1 MLQKISFTLTIV
13 VLLSA
18 TIFSQ
23 QNVQYELTTINFVGN
38 NSFSSNGLKEIIVSK
53 ESPMWYWKFLNS
65 FSSFGK
71 GPEYFD
77 STSIPIDL
85 IALKDFYNSNGYFEA
100 KISSSYKIDSLDK
113 TASLTYKISEGRPF
127 TYGKITFRGMNR
139 VIPEITNEVYA
150 VENFNPNTRYSEEIV
165 YSNINKAIDILKNEG
180 YMLAHSAPTEVLID
194 TAHHKVDLTI
204 FLRTGY
210 RYKINKISIDKTGNG
225 KDMVSDNLLRQ
236 ITMINPGDYY
246 DRNKIEISQYRL
258 ARTGLFNTIQLA
270 SDIPD
275 TIGNQ
280 VPLLLKGNIG
290 MMNEMSPELVM
301 DNQREEFNM
310 GLGAS
315 FIKKNF
321 FGDARKLT
329 LNVKGEILDII
340 HFNYADFFK
349 SHGRRDSTFQGSF
362 QSSLLLEQPFL
373 FNRPIATSFEL
384 YYQSVTQNL
393 TNIGTYGTKL
403 SLDFEMPTYTFITLL
418 NPYLIFEYVGY
429 DPNLNDPTVSLNAN
443 SLTTV
448 IGTEFASSKSND
460 IMFPTRGDN
469 LSFIVEGASS
479 ETNFDIAQY
488 LGSNSPL
495 NLNTK
500 DRAIFYKL
508 QETSAFYLPI
518 SNDNNATFAIK
529 FETGYIQTI
538 KGGYDV
544 IPPNRTFFAGGSNSV
559 RGWRSRELVPRDSI
573 KYFGLT
579 LSDSLRGGTF
589 LVEGSFEFRRKFW
602 PKVGLVLFSDYGNTW
617 NGYNSFRFNEL
628 AVSAGFGFRY
638 YSQIAPFRI
647 DFGFKF
653 YNPADKR
660 TIIHKAFWKQM
671 EIHFGIGEAF

>member
-1 MLQKISFTLTIV
+1 MQQKISFTLSIV
-13 VLLSA
+13 IFLTAV
-18 TIFSQ
+18 IFSQ
-23 QNVQYELTTINFVGN
+23 QNVQYELKAINFVGN
-38 NSFSSNGLKEIIVSK
+38 NSFSSEGLKAIIVSK
-53 ESPMWYWKFLNS
+53 ESPKWYWKFLHS

-77 STSIPIDL
+77 STTIPLDIL
-85 IALKDFYNSNGYFEA
+85 SLGDFYKSNGYFEA
-100 KISSSYKIDSLDK
+100 KITSSYKIDTSQK
-113 TASLTYKISEGRPF
+113 AATLTYTISEGRPF
-127 TYGKITFRGMNR
+127 TYGKVIYRGLNR
-139 VIPEITNEVYA
+139 VIPEISNEVYA
-150 VENFNPNTRYSEEIV
+150 VEDFSSNSRYSEEIV
-165 YSNINKAIDILKNEG
+165 YSNIAKAIEVLKNEG
-180 YMLAHSAPTEVLID
+180 YMLARSAPTDVLID
-194 TAHHKVDLTI
+194 TSHYKVNLVI
-204 FLRTGY
+204 FFRTGY
-210 RYKINKISIDKTGNG
+210 RYKINNIVIDKSGNG

-246 DRNKIEISQYRL
+246 DKNKIDISQYRL
-258 ARTGLFNTIQLA
+258 ARTGLFNTIQLT
-270 SDIPD
+270 SNIPD
-275 TIGNQ
+275 TVGNQ

-290 MMNEMSPELVM
+290 MMNEMSPEIVM
-301 DNQREEFNM
+301 DNQREEFNL
-310 GLGAS
+310 GLGAT
-315 FIKKNF
+315 FTKKNF

-329 LNVKGEILDII
+329 LNAKGEILDVI

-362 QSSLLLEQPFL
+362 QSSLKLEQPFL
-373 FNRPIATSFEL
+373 FNRPIASSIEFYFQTI
-384 YYQSVTQNL
+384 TQNL
-393 TNIGTYGTKL
+393 SNIGTYGTRL
-403 SLDFEMPTYTFITLL
+403 SLDFEMPSYTYITLL

-429 DPNLNDPTVSLNAN
+429 NPNLSDPTVSLSAN

-448 IGTEFASSKSND
+448 IGTEFGSSKSND
-460 IMFPTRGDN
+460 VMFPTRGDN

-479 ETNFDIAQY
+479 STNFDITQH
-488 LGSNSPL
+488 LGSSDQV
-495 NLNTK
+495 NLTTIGK
-500 DRAIFYKL
+500 ALFYKL
-508 QETSAFYLPI
+508 QQTSAFYLPI

-529 FETGYIQTI
+529 FKTGYIQTI
-538 KGGYDV
+538 QGGYDV

-602 PKVGLVLFSDYGNTW
+602 PKVGFVLFSDYGNTW

-628 AVSAGFGFRY
+628 AVSAGFGLRY

-653 YNPADKR
+653 YNPEDKK